1 MTYTH
6 ITVNE
11 GVAEKYHKTI
21 CINPDE
27 FKDIILYLGDFHD
40 FMHFFSNCGKFLS
53 NSKFEE
59 VLHQAGMCSVGG
71 IRPVLSG
78 KSLQDV
84 LNNSQT

>member
-40 FMHFFSNCGKFLS
+40 FMHFFSNCGKCLS
-53 NSKFEE
+53 NSRFEE
-59 VLHQAGMCSVGG
+59 ILYQAEMCPVGG